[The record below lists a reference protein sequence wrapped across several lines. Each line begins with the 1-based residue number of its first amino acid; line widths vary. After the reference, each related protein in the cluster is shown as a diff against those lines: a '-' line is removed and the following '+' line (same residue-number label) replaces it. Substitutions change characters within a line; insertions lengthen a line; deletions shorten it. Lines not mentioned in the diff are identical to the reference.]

1 VEKEKLKDV
10 YTERQRNE
18 IMRERKNW
26 SNQEIKLYEGM
37 TEGGNK
43 RTTNDQVFCS
53 CNSSMPV
60 PECLYEL
67 HANRQYA
74 DSRST

>member
-26 SNQEIKLYEGM
+26 RDQEIKLY
-37 TEGGNK
+37 
-43 RTTNDQVFCS
+43 S
-53 CNSSMPV
+53 
-60 PECLYEL
+60 Y
-67 HANRQYA
+67 
-74 DSRST
+74 